1 MRNLFDKTKQRI
13 ISLYPQ
19 IQVRKKDEC
28 VLLEGELEKWE
39 DVIQAGYMAAKAKSE
54 GVINNIKLK
63 NYISPAMRVSPIKD
77 RKYDG
82 LKCAVLIIGGGIVG
96 ASILRE
102 FSKYNIDVCLIEKE
116 SDVALHASSR
126 NDSCIHV
133 GMDLSRNSKKH
144 HYLRRAVKVYKQLA
158 KDLGV
163 EYVQHGQTL
172 VFNKRVAYL
181 AAPILLSLAKK
192 KGIQGARII
201 KRKELLKK
209 EPNISKD
216 AKFAVFFP

>member
-19 IQVRKKDEC
+19 IQVSKKDEC

-82 LKCAVLIIGGGIVG
+82 LKCDVLIIGGGIVG

-126 NDSCIHV
+126 N
-133 GMDLSRNSKKH
+133 
-144 HYLRRAVKVYKQLA
+144 
-158 KDLGV
+158 
-163 EYVQHGQTL
+163 
-172 VFNKRVAYL
+172 
-181 AAPILLSLAKK
+181 
-192 KGIQGARII
+192 
-201 KRKELLKK
+201 
-209 EPNISKD
+209 
-216 AKFAVFFP
+216 